1 MDFYLLKYSMQQ
13 DRHKFFTQ
21 NSALMKYLRKNC
33 RQLGLL
39 SQQAIDYKRYEQN
52 KKCPLASIY
61 DK

>member
-1 MDFYLLKYSMQQ
+1 MDLDLLKYSMQQ

-21 NSALMKYLRKNC
+21 NSVLMKYSGEKC

-39 SQQAIDYKRYEQN
+39 SQQGIGYKRYEQN

-61 DK
+61 DW